1 MEVPLLRNAPERRR
15 DDDSSIYSCMG
26 VKEVVV
32 SFEEALTDRT
42 TFMDERLETTTGK
55 YDTYLFT
62 TMTVIA

>member
-1 MEVPLLRNAPERRR
+1 
-15 DDDSSIYSCMG
+15 MG

-62 TMTVIA
+62 TMTVVASHLMGMASRLNIVRAAAL